1 MEKPLGGYFQV
12 WYSYYQATQCN
23 KKSSIPV
30 SSRWQVRSGK
40 AKKGQASILIT
51 ATTRVYLP
59 KPVSTNLIIKPYSVL
74 TKPIGKGVVQ
84 SWSMENI
91 YHIRHFYCDTITRIA
106 TNKTKEAPSPDEVRL
121 VPLDTN
127 PVFQCLVGRWIFD
140 GSLMDLWFLLSLLI
154 NISSS
159 IQFMKWHILYQI
171 NQMVQFIYYFFDV
184 AALQGFE

>member
-1 MEKPLGGYFQV
+1 MSSWDTNPWSNFCDSHWELICRNKWHPGTSEISTPPEIAASTYLPWYFYLMEKPLGGYFQV

-40 AKKGQASILIT
+40 AKKGQGSILIT

-74 TKPIGKGVVQ
+74 TKPIGKDVVQ

-106 TNKTKEAPSPDEVRL
+106 TNQD
-121 VPLDTN
+121 
-127 PVFQCLVGRWIFD
+127 
-140 GSLMDLWFLLSLLI
+140 
-154 NISSS
+154 
-159 IQFMKWHILYQI
+159 
-171 NQMVQFIYYFFDV
+171 
-184 AALQGFE
+184 